1 MLGKILIA
9 AILLT
14 ALIQR
19 VYAAQA
25 PQLAGSWNVTAVT
38 TDEHTCKN
46 VKPGDTQAYI
56 WIVSSRADGT
66 ISVSVQG
73 DTSFPKL
80 EGHWADDF
88 RTLVLEGNPTA
99 ALFSGGATS
108 WFKLS
113 ADNTRTLHGIRRYL
127 AGNQSPSGR
136 ACFADFEITAKRQ

>member
-9 AILLT
+9 SILLT
-14 ALIQR
+14 ALIQQ

-38 TDEHTCKN
+38 TDEYTCKN

-80 EGHWADDF
+80 EGRWTDDF
-88 RTLVLEGNPTA
+88 RTLVLEGSPTP

-113 ADNTRTLHGIRRYL
+113 GDEGTLRGVRRYL

-136 ACFADFEITAKRQ
+136 ACFAGFEITAKRQ